1 MTFLLADTLLKAQLM
16 SRDRQQKDWENNSG
30 CLHPSILG
38 RRAYAAAC
46 FVQAQPPRVNTIWH
60 PHGNQELT
68 CCFHTA
74 FQEAS
79 LQPCM
84 GSLLL
89 F

>member
-16 SRDRQQKDWENNSG
+16 SRDRQQKDWENNRG
-30 CLHPSILG
+30 CLHPSIPAG
-38 RRAYAAAC
+38 EPM
-46 FVQAQPPRVNTIWH
+46 QQPPRVNTIWR
-60 PHGNQELT
+60 PHGNRELT

-79 LQPCM
+79 LQPCT